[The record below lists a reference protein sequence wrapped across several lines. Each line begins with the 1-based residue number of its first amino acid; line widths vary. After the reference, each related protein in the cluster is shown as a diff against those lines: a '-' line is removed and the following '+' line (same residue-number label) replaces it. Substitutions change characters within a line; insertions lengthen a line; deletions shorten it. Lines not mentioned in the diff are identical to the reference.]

1 MRIAKTLTLIII
13 CIVLCSCS
21 TFKEFMGQETPERT
35 ALRFTKT
42 FNTEFDRTLRIIMS
56 HLSPTTQDI
65 ILAKF
70 KDASISDA
78 EKAVL
83 IAGNT
88 NPNLTEA
95 QKKLINTRKEILVK
109 VKPLISL
116 YVSVVMGGGTP
127 ASLDEKKIEQLLEQ
141 LLSKI

>member
-1 MRIAKTLTLIII
+1 
-13 CIVLCSCS
+13 
-21 TFKEFMGQETPERT
+21 MGQETPERT